1 MKRELAMGIHAVE
14 ALISTSPERLVRVWI
29 SKSSKS
35 ADKIEK
41 SLRDMG
47 VPIERVEASVLDR
60 RAAGVR
66 HQGVIAEFVPSAPI
80 DLRELQDLLA
90 AAEDQPLVLVLDGVT
105 DPHNLGACMRSAAA
119 AGALAV
125 VVPKDRAAGLTPVAR
140 RAAAGAAER
149 LPLAV
154 VTNLARSLGA
164 LGEHGL
170 WRIGLTGSA
179 EHSLYQCDLRG
190 PIALVLGSEDRGLR
204 RLTRENC
211 DQLAHIPMPGA
222 MESLNVSVAAGVALF
237 EAVRARAVC

>member
-1 MKRELAMGIHAVE
+1 MKRDLATGFHAVE
-14 ALISTSPERLVRVWI
+14 SLLENAPDRIVRAWLN
-29 SKSSKS
+29 KSSKGTE
-35 ADKIEK
+35 KIALQLK
-41 SLRDMG
+41 AHG
-47 VPIERVEASVLDR
+47 VPVERVDASALDR

-80 DLRELQDLLA
+80 DLQDLQDLLA
-90 AAEDQPLVLVLDGVT
+90 GQPKPMLLVLDGVT

-154 VTNLARSLGA
+154 VTNLARSLAA
-164 LGEHGL
+164 LAEQGL
-170 WRIGLTGSA
+170 WRIGLSGSG
-179 EHSLYQCDLRG
+179 ERSLYQADLQG
-190 PIALVLGSEDRGLR
+190 PLALVLGSEGSGLR

-211 DQLAHIPMPGA
+211 DELVHIPMPGA

-237 EAVRARAVC
+237 EAVRVRSSA

>member
-14 ALISTSPERLVRVWI
+14 ALIKNAPDRLVRVWI
-29 SKSSKS
+29 NQS
-35 ADKIEK
+35 AKATEKIAI
-41 SLRDMG
+41 SLNEYG
-47 VPIERVEASVLDR
+47 VPVEWVDASALDR

-66 HQGVIAEFVPSAPI
+66 HQGVIAEFVPRAPI
-80 DLRELQDLLA
+80 DLKDLQTLLVGH
-90 AAEDQPLVLVLDGVT
+90 EKPLVLVLDGVT

-154 VTNLARSLGA
+154 VTNLARSLAA
-164 LGEHGL
+164 LADLGL
-170 WRIGLTGSA
+170 WRIGLSGSVKR
-179 EHSLYQCDLRG
+179 SLYQANLDG
-190 PIALVLGSEDRGLR
+190 PLALVLGSEGSGLR

-211 DQLAHIPMPGA
+211 DELVHIPMPGA
-222 MESLNVSVAAGVALF
+222 MESLNVSVAAGIALF
-237 EAVRARAVC
+237 EAVRVRSSA

>member
-14 ALISTSPERLVRVWI
+14 ALINSAPDRLVRVWVNP
-29 SKSSKS
+29 SSKG
-35 ADKIEK
+35 AEKIALGAE
-41 SLRDMG
+41 SLG
-47 VPIERVEASVLDR
+47 VPVERVAASALDR

-66 HQGVIAEFVPSAPI
+66 HQGVIAEFLARAPI
-80 DLRELQDLLA
+80 DLEDLQQLLSA
-90 AAEDQPLVLVLDGVT
+90 HDCPLVLVLDGVT

-154 VTNLARSLGA
+154 VTNLARSLAA
-164 LGEHGL
+164 LAEQGL
-170 WRIGLTGSA
+170 WRVGLTGSA
-179 EHSLYQCDLRG
+179 ERTIFQCDLRG
-190 PIALVLGSEDRGLR
+190 PLALVLGSEGSGLR

-211 DQLAHIPMPGA
+211 DDLVHIPMPGA
-222 MESLNVSVAAGVALF
+222 LESLNVSVAAGVALF
-237 EAVRARAVC
+237 EAVRVRSGA